1 VKQSKKRKEVGIV
14 TIKRENYVVYVKETR
29 TKKYIVNAESEQ
41 EAEER
46 YILEG
51 LSSPLYDKEIDR
63 EIVYVGLAS
72 EDKER

>member
-1 VKQSKKRKEVGIV
+1 MKQSKKRKEVGIV

-63 EIVYVGLAS
+63 EILYVGLAS
-72 EDKER
+72 EDKEG